1 MVSRLRLEALETML
15 EQKERSMEASNQ
27 SIKEKYQL
35 GSLNSG
41 LYQQQAVQL
50 AAIKTR
56 IETLKQMQP

>member
-1 MVSRLRLEALETML
+1 ML